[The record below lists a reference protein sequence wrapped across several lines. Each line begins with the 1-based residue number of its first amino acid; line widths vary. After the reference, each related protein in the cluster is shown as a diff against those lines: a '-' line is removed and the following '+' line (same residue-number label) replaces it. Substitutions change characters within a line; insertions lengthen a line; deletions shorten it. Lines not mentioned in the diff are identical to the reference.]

1 MQDYGKELSDLDSLN
16 LVLSLWLIDHHAS
29 IQYVVPFVYAL
40 GDQLFFMKFLL
51 GEKVNM
57 TQVFDASG
65 NVTPVTL
72 VRATP
77 NHVLQVRT
85 KEKDGYEAVQVG
97 MGNRKAKNIAK
108 PQKGHF
114 KELGNFRYVR
124 EARLKEPATAERGT
138 AFDVSIFSEGDAVRV
153 SGISKSKGF
162 QGVVKRHGF
171 AGAPATHGVKHA
183 HRQPGSIGGGGRA
196 GGRVAKGKR
205 MAGRMGG
212 DRISIRNLTIV
223 RVDKENNML
232 AVKGAI
238 PGKRGTLIEIRG

>member
-1 MQDYGKELSDLDSLN
+1 M
-16 LVLSLWLIDHHAS
+16 
-29 IQYVVPFVYAL
+29 PFVYAL

-57 TQVFDASG
+57 SQLFDAAG
-65 NVTPVTL
+65 NVVPVTII
-72 VRATP
+72 RATP
-77 NHVLQVRT
+77 NIAIQMRT
-85 KEKDGYEAVQVG
+85 KEKDGYDAIQVG
-97 MGNRKAKNIAK
+97 AGERKAKRIAK
-108 PQKGHF
+108 PQIGHF

-124 EARLKEPATAERGT
+124 EVRLKEPATAERGT
-138 AFDVSIFSEGDAVRV
+138 AFDVSVFSEGDVVRV

-183 HRQPGSIGGGGRA
+183 HRQPGSIGGSGGRP
-196 GGRVAKGKR
+196 GGRVAKGIR

-212 DRISIRNLTIV
+212 DRISVRNLKIAK
-223 RVDKENNML
+223 VDAENNMI

-238 PGKRGTLIEIRG
+238 PGRRGTLVEIRG